1 LNFEV
6 DPSRQSKV
14 DEDEEPLKSPHETVR
29 SLPKDQ
35 SPLDVQTVQPTLSVQ
50 DKVVVRR
57 DEDAGNPNTTDPELK
72 FVWDKITPG
81 DGNCFYHA
89 IRQQLQRPS
98 IRSFVDPSFRD
109 LTHMQLRKAAV
120 DFFLEGN
127 ETDYPGRDAFVDLVL
142 MQLEYFVDDVRKG
155 ETLQQVCLRQY
166 EDGIFVFHPFIQA
179 MASVL
184 KCGIKLYTRDDKAPR
199 DLHKF

>member
-1 LNFEV
+1 
-6 DPSRQSKV
+6 
-14 DEDEEPLKSPHETVR
+14 
-29 SLPKDQ
+29 
-35 SPLDVQTVQPTLSVQ
+35 
-50 DKVVVRR
+50 
-57 DEDAGNPNTTDPELK
+57 
-72 FVWDKITPG
+72 
-81 DGNCFYHA
+81 
-89 IRQQLQRPS
+89 
-98 IRSFVDPSFRD
+98 
-109 LTHMQLRKAAV
+109 MQLRKAAV